1 MGEPLLI
8 SDVPLQPVPNC
19 NDCGAKRVFEFQ
31 VGVCV
36 ASHLESVNVCVS
48 FSL

>member
-19 NDCGAKRVFEFQ
+19 SDCGAKRVFEFQ

-36 ASHLESVNVCVS
+36 CVLQATLS
-48 FSL
+48 Q